1 MKEEQPL
8 SLKNVAHE
16 LEDHRELER
25 KSPPKIRYEVG
36 DLV

>member
-8 SLKNVAHE
+8 SMNNDAHE
-16 LEDHRELER
+16 LEEHRELVR
-25 KSPPKIRYEVG
+25 KSPPKMRYEVG